1 MSEKIMDV
9 NGYQIFNAL
18 NSLTKAVR
26 EQIAQQKSNKPKE
39 LKGLDFRFVESA
51 KIKTDDEKKTAMERI
66 KELEK
71 KLEEK
76 YGIIVEFYEDI
87 DIKDTTKEH
96 KFYFRIYDMNNCF
109 VDIDALEYR
118 SIVIDSSK
126 SELDYIMEKVF
137 KILGLNVQENVLDIS
152 KSITELISYVYYFG
166 ELQYKVYENIGWDL
180 YNNEVIFKYD
190 IIYKKNQKFIRSA
203 CLNEIAGKLTNDNYT
218 EDTKTVWRDKLA
230 KLMNSSTVARIVISA
245 ACTGLIRSIMPYNK
259 ENNINMNICGEPG
272 SGKSSLTQF
281 ALSIFGDPHAL
292 EGSFIDKD
300 NAMEIIRVK
309 RPVIP
314 YILDDRMLKMDT
326 LSDKAKSKELLFDVF
341 REYEGKVAER
351 MNGTHKE
358 LFGKRTNAPII
369 SSSVESMLDVL
380 LKSGD
385 DLGQYR
391 RFIELELKRENV
403 FNGNP
408 RIVDEYHK
416 LSYQNYGIGFQYIV
430 DYILNMGIDFVN
442 KLYDCVLNDI
452 TEKLDKKTKE
462 TGIKGLTSS
471 ASRFALIATTYVI
484 IRESINEVNPEY
496 EINPEYQDVEF
507 IGGAGVISK
516 ETREVETLIQ
526 RYYYKK
532 ELNKEEQSY
541 IDGKTVELLV
551 NKEDDNYEQL
561 VDYLIDNL
569 VNKMKRVVFNVNVYE
584 NIMKFL
590 EKEENK
596 KWFIQTS
603 IGDYIKN
610 HITTHMGYLNEKEGI
625 ITIAFRGKKYV
636 EWLFC
641 SGKEFTDKQIKEY
654 LAIIKD
660 KKKDKDDQKDKD
672 NKKEED
678 KLKEQAISLF
688 GKDIVNKEIEVQM
701 SNYENISWKL
711 VNRDGERNIFF
722 IKINP
727 MTMNETEEQK

>member
-9 NGYQIFNAL
+9 NGKQILEAL
-18 NSLTKAVR
+18 KAITKDAEKQR
-26 EQIAQQKSNKPKE
+26 KE
-39 LKGLDFRFVESA
+39 RGLDFRFLDRVDGRTEE
-51 KIKTDDEKKTAMERI
+51 EKDTAMERV
-66 KELEK
+66 KELEDILMK
-71 KLEEK
+71 KPYK
-76 YGIIVEFYEDI
+76 IIVEFYENI
-87 DIKDTTKEH
+87 DIKDTSKGH
-96 KFYFRIYDMNNCF
+96 KYYFRIYDENNCF
-109 VDIDALEYR
+109 VEIDALEYR
-118 SIVIDSSK
+118 NVVIDSAK
-126 SELDYIMEKVF
+126 SEEDYITEAIF
-137 KILGLNVQENVLDIS
+137 KLKGLKVQENVLEIS
-152 KSITELISYVYYFG
+152 KLITELISYVYYYD
-166 ELQYKVYENIGWDL
+166 ELQYKLYENIGWDI
-180 YNNEVIFKYD
+180 YNNELIFKYD
-190 IIYKKNQKFIRSA
+190 VIYKKNQEFIRSA
-203 CLNEIAGKLTNDNYT
+203 CLNEIAGRLTNDEYT
-218 EDTKTVWRDKLA
+218 EDTKAMWRDKLA
-230 KLMNSSTVARIVISA
+230 KLMNSSTVARTVISA

-259 ENNINMNICGEPG
+259 ENNINMNICGKPG

-281 ALSIFGDPHAL
+281 ALSIFGDPRAL

-300 NAMEIIRVK
+300 NAMEMIRVK

-351 MNGTHKE
+351 MNGSYKE

-391 RFIELELKRENV
+391 RFIELELKREDV
-403 FNGNP
+403 FNGDS

-430 DYILNMGIDFVN
+430 YYILNVGGRFVN
-442 KLYDCVLNDI
+442 KLYDCILNDI
-452 TEKLDKKTKE
+452 TKNLDKKSKE

-471 ASRFALIATTYVI
+471 ASRFALVATTYII
-484 IRESINEVNPEY
+484 IREAINEVNPEHY
-496 EINPEYQDVEF
+496 ENNLEYREVEF
-507 IGGAGVISK
+507 VGGAGVNSK
-516 ETREVETLIQ
+516 EIQEVEKLIQ
-526 RYYYKK
+526 HYYYRNGF
-532 ELNKEEQSY
+532 ENKNKDKTEDRLY
-541 IDGKTVELLV
+541 IEDKTVELLV

-711 VNRDGERNIFF
+711 VNRDGERNIFV